1 MNVFLVLLYFVFA
14 IQIIMV
20 ILVCAIT
27 YKILK
32 SKRKSSTFLTYSLK
46 IFSLY
51 ALFTNTIIT
60 IPFFNVLINAVYCNS
75 SDPVHINFQCYS
87 GLYLMHMA
95 AAIIAFIIM
104 LFFSMLFNLLYVDLN
119 PNSTIPFA
127 SPQSKINL
135 FKMGLKALLPFYVA
149 FDYSVNFKNFIDFL
163 FFNLIL
169 GRIDHS
175 VYCHFDYFVYDSAV
189 LQIYD
194 PSLLQQIRLLYF
206 GCVRNHTVLGLLL
219 WCHSLR
225 KFYIK
230 TF

>member
-1 MNVFLVLLYFVFA
+1 MFYKVNSILITGDVNVFLVLIYFIFA

-32 SKRKSSTFLTYSLK
+32 LKRKSSTFLTYSLK

-75 SDPVHINFQCYS
+75 SDPVHANFECYS
-87 GLYLMHMA
+87 GLYFLHMA
-95 AAIIAFIIM
+95 AAVISFVIM
-104 LFFSMLFNLLYVDLN
+104 IFFSMLFNLLYIDLN

-135 FKMGLKALLPFYVA
+135 FKMGLKALLPFYIA
-149 FDYSVNFKNFIDFL
+149 FDYEVNLHK
-163 FFNLIL
+163 IL
-169 GRIDHS
+169 
-175 VYCHFDYFVYDSAV
+175 
-189 LQIYD
+189 
-194 PSLLQQIRLLYF
+194 
-206 GCVRNHTVLGLLL
+206 
-219 WCHSLR
+219 
-225 KFYIK
+225 
-230 TF
+230 